1 VTRRLAFLPIVL
13 LAIVSLTLDACSSP
27 PSAPALTDPKDIV
40 THAVTSLVDVKTFEF
55 TGTFSGTVSASQ
67 LGSFDLTSA
76 KVAGAVDIANQAVKF
91 SLDAPTV
98 VGTKIDAVV
107 VGGNLY
113 YKVAGL
119 LAPFVGA
126 SADRYTK
133 TAIPTASTDPAAVA
147 LNVTTLVASLQD
159 WLARLPSR
167 LTRAA
172 DDKCGDA
179 DCYHVATTLTGA
191 QLQSLDSRAAVDGDV
206 TIDLWTRKA
215 DYRPAKLMVSVAS
228 PSLGT
233 FSATVE
239 INYDVTV
246 SVSAPS
252 ADQIAP

>member
-1 VTRRLAFLPIVL
+1 VTRRLASLP
-13 LAIVSLTLDACSSP
+13 LALGAILSLALGACSSP
-27 PSAPALTDPKDIV
+27 PPAPALTDPKDIV
-40 THAVTSLVDVKTFEF
+40 THAVTSIADVRTFEF

-76 KVAGAVDIANQAVKF
+76 KMAGAVDIPNQAVRF
-91 SLDAPTV
+91 SLDAPTI

-119 LAPFVGA
+119 LAPLIGA

-133 TAIPTASTDPAAVA
+133 IAVPTASADPAAAA
-147 LNVTTLVASLQD
+147 LDVTTVVASLQD
-159 WLARLPSR
+159 WLGRLPSP

-191 QLQSLDSRAAVDGDV
+191 QLQALDARAALDGDV

-215 DYRPAKLMVSVAS
+215 DYRPAKIALSVAS

-233 FSATVE
+233 FGTTVE
-239 INYDVTV
+239 ISYDVGV
-246 SVSAPS
+246 SVTAPS
-252 ADQIAP
+252 DDQVAP